1 MFGMSFLADR
11 EPSVT
16 GEPGEGAFDLPS
28 VPAETIVAVDAAA
41 SDPRH
46 DPALAQATRFASS
59 RSTAGLDRG
68 NGVEHRAQHGAVVG
82 VRCRDADD
90 QRNSLGFGQDVD
102 LRPLL
107 AAVDRAGTGQRSPL
121 FARTLAASRIAA
133 DQSSSPEPPSRS
145 STSRCRFSNTPARTQ
160 AVKRR
165 WAVGTV
171 TPNDGGRCRQ
181 AQPLVNTNTIAVN
194 TARSSI
200 GALPP
205 PCGRDAKRGMS
216 GSAISH
222 NASGTKRRDSSST
235 TDHIMYHNPLRPHE
249 TRSNLKISSRRNH
262 FGLIRWLPRSWG
274 RRAGSPA
281 L

>member
-1 MFGMSFLADR
+1 VFGMSFVADR

-46 DPALAQATRFASS
+46 DPALAQPAAVSGGVVPLVGAQATRFASS

-107 AAVDRAGTGQRSPL
+107 AAVDRAGTGQRYPL

-235 TDHIMYHNPLRPHE
+235 TDHIMHHNPLRPHE
-249 TRSNLKISSRRNH
+249 TRSKGVSPN
-262 FGLIRWLPRSWG
+262 PR
-274 RRAGSPA
+274 
-281 L
+281 